1 MKLKKLLAAAVAG
14 VAMVS
19 LFATSAFA
27 EITDEQAAKA
37 VAYLAGQGIEM
48 SASEVKDLA
57 KDVDPDAVNVAQL
70 KTEAASIMDDL
81 RSGAITAEEA
91 QVAANKALADN
102 GAGSIQVSNVKVTV
116 GPNGVTATAD
126 VNGNRVAA
134 AVSYDAHPEIKDHK
148 DANGNWNDEVP
159 AASASAAAVAGAAG
173 KVIKA
178 TGDNAGTVLLVSFIA
193 IAGILGLAVR
203 KQGENV

>member
-126 VNGNRVAA
+126 VA